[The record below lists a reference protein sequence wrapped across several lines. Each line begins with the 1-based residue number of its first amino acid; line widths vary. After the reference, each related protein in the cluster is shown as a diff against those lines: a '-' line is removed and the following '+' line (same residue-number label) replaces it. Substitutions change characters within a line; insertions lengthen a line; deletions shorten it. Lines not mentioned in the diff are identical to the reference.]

1 MIEALADGGHITED
15 HRQALL
21 ATKDAG
27 ADGAHINMNDPT
39 SESAQRIKQLID
51 SVLSATVVVKQNVKK
66 AREDHPN
73 PHLD

>member
-39 SESAQRIKQLID
+39 SESAQRIK
-51 SVLSATVVVKQNVKK
+51 
-66 AREDHPN
+66 
-73 PHLD
+73 